1 MDLSLP
7 VPHLSVCDCMLSFV
21 KKKLKSWYHIPLA
34 SQDGQIPS
42 GCELVLFPPHSITP
56 PITLFTMLE

>member
-42 GCELVLFPPHSITP
+42 GCELVLFPP
-56 PITLFTMLE
+56 PIL